1 MIPAAVPPARLL
13 IGAVMLILAPASAGA
28 ADAPPFMSIIERH
41 AKPLASV
48 TSDAEALALFS
59 SQLAPS
65 LNLSAP
71 PAPDQQ
77 QTAGQLVAELA
88 AWRLAAAVRKAA
100 DAGEQAALTPVF
112 QSVTAQR
119 DWLLGNDRFPALTR
133 MLTFNET
140 LQAGDPARMAH
151 LAGLAFRAE
160 TEAERNARL
169 SWDRLHSWNEQ
180 VKAQKAA
187 ERLCGTWQ
195 WTIHNHKNH
204 QEHKTAIVLLP
215 PGTPAPPDIP
225 QPAKMVVLGDAV
237 YLRWDF
243 QRGYQEDSLLFVKE
257 GRHLEGTFMATT
269 GDWGA
274 ITGKRVADCVAGAT
288 SRGET
293 GEKGESRPSR

>member
-1 MIPAAVPPARLL
+1 MTPHVLGLVLVLSLA
-13 IGAVMLILAPASAGA
+13 LAPTWVGA
-28 ADAPPFMSIIERH
+28 ADAPPFVPIIERH
-41 AKPLASV
+41 AQPLTAV
-48 TSDAEALALFS
+48 ASDAEALALFS

-88 AWRLAAAVRKAA
+88 AWRLAAAIRKAA
-100 DAGEQAALTPVF
+100 DADDHAAVTALS
-112 QSVTAQR
+112 QSVAAQR
-119 DWLLGNDRFPALTR
+119 NWLLANDRFPALR
-133 MLTFNET
+133 RLLAFSDT
-140 LQAGDPARMAH
+140 LPAGDPARMAH

-160 TEAERNARL
+160 AEAERNALLLWERL
-169 SWDRLHSWNEQ
+169 QSWNDQ
-180 VKAQKAA
+180 LKAQKSAA
-187 ERLCGTWQ
+187 RLCGTWQ

-215 PGTPAPPDIP
+215 PGTPAPPDMP
-225 QPAKMVVLGDAV
+225 QPARMVVLGDAV

-257 GRHLEGTFMATT
+257 GWHLEGTFTATT

-274 ITGKRVADCVAGAT
+274 ITGKRVAPCA
-288 SRGET
+288 R
-293 GEKGESRPSR
+293 

>member
-1 MIPAAVPPARLL
+1 MILRVSGFALVLTLA
-13 IGAVMLILAPASAGA
+13 LAPTWVGA
-28 ADAPPFMSIIERH
+28 ADAPQFVSIIERH
-41 AKPLASV
+41 AQPLAAV
-48 TSDAEALALFS
+48 TSDAEALSLFS

-65 LNLSAP
+65 LNLSAS

-100 DAGEQAALTPVF
+100 DAGDHAALPPLF
-112 QSVTAQR
+112 QSIAAQR
-119 DWLLGNDRFPALTR
+119 NWLLGNDRFPALNR
-133 MLTFNET
+133 VLTFNET

-151 LAGLAFRAE
+151 LAGLAIRAE
-160 TEAERNARL
+160 AEAERNARL
-169 SWDRLHSWNEQ
+169 LWDRLQSWDEQ
-180 VKAQKAA
+180 LKAQKAA
-187 ERLCGTWQ
+187 ARLCGTWQ

-204 QEHKTAIVLLP
+204 REHKTAIVLLP
-215 PGTPAPPDIP
+215 PGTPAPPDMP
-225 QPAKMVVLGDAV
+225 QPARMVVMGDAV

-274 ITGKRVADCVAGAT
+274 ITGKRIAPC
-288 SRGET
+288 S
-293 GEKGESRPSR
+293 K

>member
-1 MIPAAVPPARLL
+1 MIPAAASIARLL
-13 IGAVMLILAPASAGA
+13 IGVVVLILAPALAGA
-28 ADAPPFMSIIERH
+28 GDAPPFLPIMEHH
-41 AKPLASV
+41 AQPLTAV
-48 TSDAEALALFS
+48 TSDAEALTLFS
-59 SQLAPS
+59 SQLAPA

-71 PAPDQQ
+71 QSPDQQ
-77 QTAGQLVAELA
+77 QTASQLVAELA

-100 DAGEQAALTPVF
+100 DADDHAALPPLF
-112 QSVTAQR
+112 HSIAAQR
-119 DWLLGNDRFPALTR
+119 NWLLGNDRFPALSR

-160 TEAERNARL
+160 AEAERNTRL
-169 SWDRLHSWNEQ
+169 LWDRLQSWNEQ
-180 VKAQKAA
+180 LKTQKAA
-187 ERLCGTWQ
+187 ARLCGTWQ

-204 QEHKTAIVLLP
+204 QEHKATIVLLP
-215 PGTPAPPDIP
+215 PGTPAPPDMP

-274 ITGKRVADCVAGAT
+274 ITGKRIAGC
-288 SRGET
+288 
-293 GEKGESRPSR
+293 EK

>member
-1 MIPAAVPPARLL
+1 MIPRLFGFLFAIALALTAV
-13 IGAVMLILAPASAGA
+13 SAGA
-28 ADAPPFMSIIERH
+28 ADAPPFVPIIERH
-41 AKPLASV
+41 AQPLAAV

-59 SQLAPS
+59 SQLAS
-65 LNLSAP
+65 ALNLSAS

-88 AWRLAAAVRKAA
+88 AWRLATAVRKAA
-100 DAGEQAALTPVF
+100 DAGDHAALPPLF
-112 QSVTAQR
+112 QSIAAQR
-119 DWLLGNDRFPALTR
+119 NWLLGNDRFPALNR
-133 MLTFNET
+133 VLTFNET

-160 TEAERNARL
+160 AEAERNARL
-169 SWDRLHSWNEQ
+169 LWDRLQSWNEQ
-180 VKAQKAA
+180 LKAQKAA
-187 ERLCGTWQ
+187 ARLCGTWQ

-215 PGTPAPPDIP
+215 PGTPAPPDMP
-225 QPAKMVVLGDAV
+225 QPARMVVMGDAV

-274 ITGKRVADCVAGAT
+274 ITGKRIAPCA
-288 SRGET
+288 R
-293 GEKGESRPSR
+293 